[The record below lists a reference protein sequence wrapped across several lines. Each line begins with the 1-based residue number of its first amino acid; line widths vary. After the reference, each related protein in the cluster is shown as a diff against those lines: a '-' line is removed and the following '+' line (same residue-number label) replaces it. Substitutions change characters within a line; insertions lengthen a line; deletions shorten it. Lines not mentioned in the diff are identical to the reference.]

1 MGTSQSKPSSKPG
14 SPLVP
19 SWAAEDPP
27 PTGGSTQPQALPN
40 QNPPAQPQE
49 TIPPRR
55 HAAFRRALKQFMRSG
70 DRDDARRALGHYS
83 RGSIG
88 SGSSG
93 SQRIARASSVGGG
106 VISALSNA
114 VSGNTTA
121 PNGFNLANLAGRPI
135 NEAVREIVDAFCP
148 PGIIDED
155 LLRAAI
161 GEALVE
167 ALDGLDKFDLTA
179 LDDYAVIVATRSF
192 ISEIVF
198 SQISADQGQSA
209 DSVSPQQAVTREN
222 ELRDLIR
229 EVTDTKATPILQRA
243 GSSLSPTQVDGLIRS
258 IVDTVWGEMSQW

>member
-1 MGTSQSKPSSKPG
+1 MGTSQSKPPAKPG
-14 SPLVP
+14 NPLVP
-19 SWAAEDPP
+19 SWAADDPP
-27 PTGGSTQPQALPN
+27 PTDGSGQPQPPPKQSPPTQPT
-40 QNPPAQPQE
+40 E

-55 HAAFRRALKQFMRSG
+55 HAAFRRALKQYMRSG
-70 DRDDARRALGHYS
+70 DREDARRALGHYS

-88 SGSSG
+88 SGTSG

-121 PNGFNLANLAGRPI
+121 PNGFNLANLAGRPV

-155 LLRAAI
+155 VLRAAI

-167 ALDGLDKFDLTA
+167 ALDGLDQFDLTA
-179 LDDYAVIVATRSF
+179 LDDYAVVVATRSF

-198 SQISADQGQSA
+198 TQICADQGQSA
-209 DSVSPQQAVTREN
+209 DSVSPQEAVKREN
-222 ELRDLIR
+222 DLRDLIR
-229 EVTDTKATPILQRA
+229 EVTDTKATPLLQKA
-243 GSSLSPTQVDGLIRS
+243 GSSLSPMQVDGLIGS